1 VEACVLGP
9 APARAEEAAVSRAF
23 VKEFDGEPRPEEE
36 LPLPPLDGPVLL
48 TPGGLAQLEQRLAR
62 AHAEVARLRS
72 ADSPEGKLALTR
84 ATREMRLLE
93 QQRGA
98 AVVIDPAQHPE
109 QPGVV
114 AFGARVTVED
124 EDGKTHV
131 YTLVGELEADPARGF
146 INVKSPL
153 AKALLGQQV
162 GDTVTWRRPAGEVG
176 LTIVKIEYPGS

>member
-1 VEACVLGP
+1 M
-9 APARAEEAAVSRAF
+9 SRAF
-23 VKEFDGEPRPEEE
+23 VKEFDGETRPEEE

-48 TPGGLAQLEQRLAR
+48 TPAGLAQLEKRLVR
-62 AHAEVARLRS
+62 AHAEVARLRG
-72 ADSPEGKLALTR
+72 ADSPEDRLALAR

-109 QPGVV
+109 QAGVV

-124 EDGKTHV
+124 EEGKTHL
-131 YTLVGELEADPARGF
+131 YTLVGEVEADPARGF

-162 GDTVTWRRPAGEVG
+162 GDTVTWRRPAGDVG